1 MDTWIAKFDFA
12 GTLVEPKLPEDLCVK
27 PNAAANAGAHGSAAK
42 DKVMKHLELRKIRI
56 SSGYASYFLDQ
67 TDYFLLHPFEADTK
81 AAFEAFWGLSGETAK
96 GDAGTKFE
104 SGKVDWKGLTAGVEA
119 SKWVTKESA
128 EMILKKY
135 AIESEEYG
143 EDTTFLTFREFTYA
157 NIFENIRAKAT
168 SACTECFGDTKKVIT
183 EFFKYSDCNKDG
195 LVSSENLYYGMT
207 NMKDLAYEKTTTTMV
222 N

>member
-1 MDTWIAKFDFA
+1 M
-12 GTLVEPKLPEDLCVK
+12 PEDLCVK
-27 PNAAANAGAHGSAAK
+27 PSASSAAHGHAIGS
-42 DKVMKHLELRKIRI
+42 DNRVMKRLELRKIRI

-81 AAFEAFWGLSGETAK
+81 AAFEAFWGLSGATAK
-96 GDAGTKFE
+96 GDAATKFE
-104 SGKVDWKGLTAGVEA
+104 SGKVDWKGLTAGVAA
-119 SKWVTKESA
+119 SKWVTKNSA
-128 EMILKKY
+128 EVLLRKFN
-135 AIESEEYG
+135 IEEEEYG
-143 EDTTFLTFREFTYA
+143 EETTFLTFREFTYA
-157 NIFENIRAKAT
+157 NIFENIKAKAT
-168 SACTECFGDTKKVIT
+168 APCTNCFGDTKKVIT